1 MTFAKRVASFW
12 LPARSIKFST
22 TVEGESVMSLK
33 RTSAKVCVFVLVALW
48 CTPFSLGAIN
58 AHFLHGIGATNA
70 GMGGVGTA
78 VPTDV
83 LSALRNNPALL
94 TELEEGHHF
103 AFSMLLLEGDNSVSS
118 SVQTPFGTL
127 SGTTENDAKPFVIPA
142 FGFSRNVEDRPLAF
156 GVGFL
161 GTAGFAA
168 DFPQDSSNPLLLPE
182 PQGLG
187 AVSSN
192 YELLQ
197 IPFAVAFEL
206 GEDTSLGVALL
217 GGYASLQASP
227 FGGAAPDCSSPT
239 SCFLPRLNEDGAFG
253 VGAQL
258 GLFHR
263 IGERFSLGFNY
274 TSPIVFEDFVWNIVA
289 RNPNLPNFGTGR
301 EVRFNVDVPQTATF
315 GLGYDQGRWKAGLDV
330 RWINY
335 EDTDGFES
343 GFDPQTMAAVGLA
356 WEDIVVF
363 GLGAEYEFGQ
373 RKFLRLGYNLSESA
387 ITEATAFFNVASPAQ
402 FEDSVS
408 VGVGFPL
415 YEAMQLDLA
424 YYHVFDTE
432 ESGPFQSPVGP
443 IPGTRVTNQIS
454 ADALLVTF
462 SFHL

>member
-1 MTFAKRVASFW
+1 
-12 LPARSIKFST
+12 
-22 TVEGESVMSLK
+22 MSRRNIAIRAGVVGL
-33 RTSAKVCVFVLVALW
+33 TAFLVTPLAAL
-48 CTPFSLGAIN
+48 AIN
-58 AHFLHGIGATNA
+58 AHFLHGVGATNA

-94 TELEEGHHF
+94 TELEGHHF

-142 FGFSRNVEDRPLAF
+142 FGFSRRLEERPVAF

-168 DFPQDSSNPLLLPE
+168 DFPQDSTNPILLPE

-187 AVSSN
+187 AVSSR
-192 YELLQ
+192 YDLLQ

-217 GGYASLQASP
+217 GGYANLQASP
-227 FGGAAPDCSSPT
+227 FGGARPDCSSPT
-239 SCFLPRLNEDGAFG
+239 DCFLPRLDEDGAFG
-253 VGAQL
+253 AGAQI

-263 IGERFSLGFNY
+263 IDDRFSVGFNY
-274 TSPIVFEDFVWNIVA
+274 TSPIFFEDFAWNAVV
-289 RNPNLPNFGTGR
+289 RNPSLPTFGTGR
-301 EVRFNVDVPQTATF
+301 EVRFNVDVPQTATV
-315 GLGYDQGRWKAGLDV
+315 GLGFHHDRFKAGLDV

-343 GFDPQTMAAVGLA
+343 GFDPQTLAAVGLA
-356 WEDIVVF
+356 WEDIVAV
-363 GLGAEYEFGQ
+363 GIGGEYEFGDN
-373 RKFLRLGYNLSESA
+373 KFVRFGYNLSESA
-387 ITEATAFFNVASPAQ
+387 ITEATTFFNVASPAQ
-402 FEDSVS
+402 FEDTISA
-408 VGVGFPL
+408 GIGFPL
-415 YEAMQLDLA
+415 YEAMQLDLT

-432 ESGPFQSPVGP
+432 ESGQFQTPVGP
-443 IPGTRVTNQIS
+443 IPGTRVTNEIS

>member
-1 MTFAKRVASFW
+1 M
-12 LPARSIKFST
+12 PHRSIYAQVCALALIT
-22 TVEGESVMSLK
+22 TLIAPV
-33 RTSAKVCVFVLVALW
+33 SAW
-48 CTPFSLGAIN
+48 AIN

-94 TELEEGHHF
+94 TELEGHHF

-142 FGFSRNVEDRPLAF
+142 FGFARGADERPYAF

-161 GTAGFAA
+161 GTAGFAG
-168 DFPQDSSNPLLLPE
+168 DFPQDSSNPILLPE

-187 AVSSN
+187 PVSSN

-197 IPFAVAFEL
+197 IPFAVAFKL
-206 GEDTSLGVALL
+206 GDDTSLGLALL
-217 GGYASLQASP
+217 GGFASLQAAP

-239 SCFLPRLNEDGAFG
+239 TCFLPRLDRDDAFG
-253 VGAQL
+253 VGAQI

-263 IGERFSLGFNY
+263 LNDTFSLGLNY
-274 TSPIVFEDFVWNIVA
+274 TSPIYFEDFAWNTVVG
-289 RNPNLPNFGTGR
+289 NPNLPTFGTAR

-315 GLGYDQGRWKAGLDV
+315 GLGFERNRWKGGIDV

-343 GFDPQTMAAVGLA
+343 GFDPQTMAANGLG

-363 GLGAEYEFGQ
+363 GIGAQYEFGE
-373 RKFLRLGYNLSESA
+373 RKFLRFGYNRSESA
-387 ITEATAFFNVASPAQ
+387 LTEATAFFNVASPAQ
-402 FEDSVS
+402 FEDSIS
-408 VGVGFPL
+408 AGVGFPI
-415 YEAMQLDLA
+415 YEAMQLDLT
-424 YYHVFDTE
+424 YYHVFETE
-432 ESGPFQSPVGP
+432 ESGPFQSPFGP
-443 IPGTRVTNQIS
+443 VPGTRVTNEIS